1 MPSTGGTVVT
11 FRERHPYP
19 GKLIAVEGVD
29 GSGKSTQV
37 RLLQHWLEA
46 QGYPVFFTEWNSS
59 ELVRDA
65 TRQGKK
71 KNTLTPTTFSL
82 LHATDLADR
91 LAYQILPPLK
101 AGMIVLSDRY
111 VCTAFARDAVRG
123 VDRSWVRKIYD
134 YAPRPDLTLYFRVP
148 VSVACERILSARRT
162 LKFYE
167 AGMDLGLADTIE
179 ASFVEFQGRI
189 LVEYDR
195 VVEEYGLAVIDGQL
209 DIREQQDQVR
219 EHVKKLFALAPMRRR
234 AVPTGRRRVQ
244 MRTREGIKIREV
256 RE

>member
-1 MPSTGGTVVT
+1 MT
-11 FRERHPYP
+11 FREPHPFP
-19 GKLIAVEGVD
+19 GRLIAVEGVD

-37 RLLQHWLEA
+37 SLLQQWLES
-46 QGYPVFFTEWNSS
+46 QGYPVFFTAWNSS

-65 TRQGKK
+65 TKRGKK

-91 LAYQILPPLK
+91 LAYNILPPLK
-101 AGMIVLSDRY
+101 AGMVVLSDRY
-111 VCTAFARDAVRG
+111 VFTAFARDVVRG
-123 VDRSWVRKIYD
+123 VNRDWVRKIYD
-134 YAPRPDLTLYFRVP
+134 FVPRPDLTLYFRVP
-148 VSVACERILSARRT
+148 VQTACDRILSTRRS

-179 ASFVEFQGRI
+179 SSFVEFQSRI

-195 VVEEYGLAVIDGQL
+195 IVEEYGLAVVDGTL

-219 EHVKKLFALAPMRRR
+219 EHVKKLFARTQMRRR
-234 AVPTGRRRVQ
+234 AVPTGRRR
-244 MRTREGIKIREV
+244 MRPRTRAGLKIRTEPQ
-256 RE
+256 